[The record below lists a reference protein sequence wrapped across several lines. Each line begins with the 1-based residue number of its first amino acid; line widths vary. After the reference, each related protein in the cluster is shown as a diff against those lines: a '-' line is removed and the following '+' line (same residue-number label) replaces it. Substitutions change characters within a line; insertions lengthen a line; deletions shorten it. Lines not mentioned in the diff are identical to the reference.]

1 MFLTS
6 LAKKLF
12 EGNVFSHVCLT
23 VHGGSHVTTTHDAI
37 DQSITG
43 HLKPPRPSPSGHS
56 PSPCPLVHIEP
67 PNLIQS
73 GRFASTERPL
83 FTTDYFPSFA
93 KNK

>member
-12 EGNVFSHVCLT
+12 EGNVFGHVCLT

-43 HLKPPRPSPSGHS
+43 HLKPPPPV
-56 PSPCPLVHIEP
+56 PVPLVTAP
-67 PNLIQS
+67 APVPS
-73 GRFASTERPL
+73 ST
-83 FTTDYFPSFA
+83 
-93 KNK
+93 